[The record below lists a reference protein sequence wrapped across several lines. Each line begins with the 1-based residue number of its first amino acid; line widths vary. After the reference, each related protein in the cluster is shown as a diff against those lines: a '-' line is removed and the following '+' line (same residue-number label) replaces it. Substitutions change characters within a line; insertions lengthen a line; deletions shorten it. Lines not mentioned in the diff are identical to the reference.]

1 MSAPD
6 TNVKRQE
13 KRHKPSLFGVK
24 GSLLVVLVI
33 VICFVL
39 YNVFKPEDAG
49 QTVTQDTD
57 TGTVATDTYAPGTN
71 SSDTG
76 TDPAS
81 TAPAAD

>member
-39 YNVFKPEDAG
+39 YL
-49 QTVTQDTD
+49 
-57 TGTVATDTYAPGTN
+57 
-71 SSDTG
+71 SLIHI
-76 TDPAS
+76 
-81 TAPAAD
+81 